1 MSAPAP
7 NALQSA
13 IHKLAFHEPLTGED
27 AERAFDVVMRGEATA
42 VQIASLLSAM
52 RAAGENPEGGAG
64 GGGAPTSGVGGA
76 PPPRSGHHF
85 RHPRSWRGGA
95 GETLPP

>member
-1 MSAPAP
+1 MSVAAP

-42 VQIASLLSAM
+42 VQIAAVSANSM
-52 RAAGENPEGGAG
+52 VPLNFGGSSSIPKFSA
-64 GGGAPTSGVGGA
+64 
-76 PPPRSGHHF
+76 
-85 RHPRSWRGGA
+85 
-95 GETLPP
+95 